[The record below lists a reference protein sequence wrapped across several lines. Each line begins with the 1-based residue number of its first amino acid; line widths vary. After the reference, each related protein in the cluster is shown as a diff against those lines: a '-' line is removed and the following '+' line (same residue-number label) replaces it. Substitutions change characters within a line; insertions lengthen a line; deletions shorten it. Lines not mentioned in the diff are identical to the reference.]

1 MYAPPTRDHILA
13 SDSWLLFVMH
23 STRDLRR
30 RIKSISSTAQITK
43 AMQMVAASKMRK
55 AQEAAIVGRPFV
67 LLLYR
72 IQREATTRMGDF
84 THPLLEVRE
93 VRKRA
98 VILVGADKGLCG
110 ALNSNLFR
118 LAAQFD
124 PQSTVFITA
133 GRKAAQFIARS
144 RRQLVAEFAY
154 GDEPKYP
161 EARAIAAFA
170 RDLFL
175 KKEVDKVQIVA
186 TQFINTLTQH
196 PVCVDF
202 LPVGEV
208 KGLKIPGMEPEE
220 QLEAEVEAETTESLF
235 EPSPEAVLGYFLPIY
250 LNVYIYQTLLNAKA
264 SEQSARMVSMKNA
277 TDNADHLIKD
287 LTLEYNKLRQ
297 GNITKELLEI
307 AGGQAG

>member
-1 MYAPPTRDHILA
+1 
-13 SDSWLLFVMH
+13 MH
-23 STRDLRR
+23 SLRDLRR
-30 RIKSISSTAQITK
+30 RIRSISSTAQITK

-55 AQEAAIVGRPFV
+55 AQETALAGRPFV
-67 LLLYR
+67 RLLYR
-72 IQREATTRMGDF
+72 IQREATSRMGDF
-84 THPLLEVRE
+84 RHPLLEVRE

-133 GRKAAQFIARS
+133 GRKAAQFVART

-154 GDEPKYP
+154 GDEPTFP
-161 EARAIAAFA
+161 EARAIATCG

-175 KKEVDKVQIVA
+175 KGEVDQVQIAA
-186 TQFINTLTQH
+186 TRFINTLTQRAL
-196 PVCVDF
+196 CWDF
-202 LPVGEV
+202 LPVGEI
-208 KGLKIPGMEPEE
+208 KELRIPGAESEKLATE
-220 QLEAEVEAETTESLF
+220 FEAKLAADPTESLF
-235 EPSPEAVLGYFLPIY
+235 EPSPEAVLGYLLSHY
-250 LNVYIYQTLLNAKA
+250 LNIYVYQVLLNAKA

-277 TDNADHLIKD
+277 TENADGLIKN

-307 AGGQAG
+307 AGGQTG